1 MKRAKYDYLIVGA
14 GLYGAMFAHSA
25 NRKGKRC
32 LLIEKDSHI
41 GGYCYTQNVHGIEVH
56 KFGAHIFRTNS
67 KKVWD
72 FVNSICEFTPFV
84 NSPIASYHGKIYNLP
99 FNMNTFNQVFG
110 VTNPRDA
117 AEALEKDKVC
127 IKSPKNL
134 EEHCLSM
141 VGETIYEMFIKGYT
155 EKQWGLKCAELPASI
170 MKRIP
175 IRLTFDNNYFN
186 EKYQGIPEC
195 GYTEFIRRLIEGS
208 DLLLNTDFFN
218 DVDSFRNLAE
228 HVVYTGQIDKFYDY
242 KFGKLDYRSVR
253 FEHEY
258 LPNIDNLYGNAVV
271 NFTDESIPYTR
282 IIEHKHF
289 DRFNACNG
297 TVVSKEYPVDY
308 KDGCS
313 PSYPIL
319 TERNKILYDR
329 YSDLAK
335 AEKNVIFGGRLAE
348 YKYYSMNDIIEQF
361 V

>member
-1 MKRAKYDYLIVGA
+1 MERAKYDYLIVGA
-14 GLYGAMFAHSA
+14 GLYGAMFAHTA

-32 LLIEKDSHI
+32 LVIEKNSYI
-41 GGYCYTQNVHGIEVH
+41 GGYCYTENMHGIEVH

-72 FVNSICEFTPFV
+72 FVNEICEFVPFV
-84 NSPIASYHGKIYNLP
+84 NSPIANYQGEIYNLP

-110 VTNPRDA
+110 VTTPADA
-117 AEALEKDKVC
+117 IKAIDRDKVVF
-127 IKSPKNL
+127 SNPKNL
-134 EEHCLSM
+134 EEHCLSI
-141 VGETIYEMFIKGYT
+141 VGRKIYEIFIKGYT
-155 EKQWGLKCAELPASI
+155 EKQWGMKCTELPASI
-170 MKRIP
+170 MNRIP
-175 IRLTFDNNYFN
+175 VRFTFDNNYFN
-186 EKYQGIPEC
+186 EKYQGIPKC
-195 GYTEFIRRLIEGS
+195 GYTEFIRRLIDGTELWLS
-208 DLLLNTDFFN
+208 TDFFDN
-218 DVDSFRNLAE
+218 VDSFRSIAKE
-228 HVVYTGQIDKFYDY
+228 IVYTGQIDKFYNY

-258 LPNIDNLYGNAVV
+258 LPNIDSLYGNAVV
-271 NFTDESIPYTR
+271 NFTDESVPYTR

-289 DRFNACNG
+289 DRFNTCDG

-308 KDGCS
+308 KENCS

-319 TERNKILYDR
+319 TEGNKVLYAK

-335 AEKNVIFGGRLAE
+335 AEENVIFGGRLAE